1 MKMEIRFAFARQD
14 VIILVLP
21 FPFWQQIG
29 GDTDDSNFNQPN
41 RLIPVYADPEKVNR
55 PVQKFNYSSKS
66 NATNSQLRMP
76 AAAYS
81 SLVISRK

>member
-1 MKMEIRFAFARQD
+1 MIQILTNRIVGFQYMQIRK
-14 VIILVLP
+14 
-21 FPFWQQIG
+21 
-29 GDTDDSNFNQPN
+29 
-41 RLIPVYADPEKVNR
+41 KVNR

>member
-41 RLIPVYADPEKVNR
+41 RLIPVYADLEK
-55 PVQKFNYSSKS
+55 
-66 NATNSQLRMP
+66 SQ
-76 AAAYS
+76 
-81 SLVISRK
+81 